1 MSCVKRSTK
10 ISIFDPK
17 SKHLRGF
24 QSQNTVISWSFCIL
38 WTRCENGNRSQIGP
52 ANPQGLFRPWAPCTN
67 GHASLIRTAA
77 AQCDLVVVSILVN
90 PTQFNESSD
99 FESYPRTLESDAQKA
114 QAAGAD
120 AVFAPSAEDLY
131 GGTPQ
136 APSVDWGA
144 LTSAYEGAHR
154 PGHFDGVV
162 AVVDLL
168 FDAVQP
174 KVAVFGEKDLQQVAV
189 VKRLAKE
196 RHPEVHVVVGSLIR
210 DAHGLALSSRNS
222 RLSPEGL
229 RTALSLSRCL
239 RAVDEAVGSGDSVEL
254 ALGSLG
260 LNWTPWP
267 AWSWSTWM
275 WWTPKRSSPPT
286 ALRTLTVTWW
296 WPRTWKASVSS
307 TTCR

>member
-1 MSCVKRSTK
+1 MVLLHSLDALREWQQKSNWSGKST
-10 ISIFDPK
+10 
-17 SKHLRGF
+17 GF
-24 QSQNTVISWSFCIL
+24 VPTMGAL
-38 WTRCENGNRSQIGP
+38 HD
-52 ANPQGLFRPWAPCTN
+52 

-131 GGTPQ
+131 GGTPE
-136 APSVDWGA
+136 ASSVDWGA

-229 RTALSLSRCL
+229 RAALSLSRCL
-239 RAVDEAVGSGDSVEL
+239 RAVDEAVGSGDTVEL
-254 ALGSLG
+254 ALGRFRADLDALAG
-260 LNWTPWP
+260 VELEYLDVVDAQTFEP
-267 AWSWSTWM
+267 AHGPSH
-275 WWTPKRSSPPT
+275 PHRHVVVAAHVEGVRLIDNVP
-286 ALRTLTVTWW
+286 LRT
-296 WPRTWKASVSS
+296 
-307 TTCR
+307 

>member
-1 MSCVKRSTK
+1 MGAL
-10 ISIFDPK
+10 
-17 SKHLRGF
+17 H
-24 QSQNTVISWSFCIL
+24 
-38 WTRCENGNRSQIGP
+38 
-52 ANPQGLFRPWAPCTN
+52 N

-99 FESYPRTLESDAQKA
+99 FESYPRTLQSDAQKA

-136 APSVDWGA
+136 APAVDWGA

-168 FDAVQP
+168 LDAVQP

-189 VKRLAKE
+189 VKRLARE

-239 RAVDEAVGSGDSVEL
+239 RAVDEAMGSGDTVEL
-254 ALGSLG
+254 ALVRSRAKLDSLVG
-260 LNWTPWP
+260 VELEYLDVVDAQTFEP
-267 AWSWSTWM
+267 AHGPSH
-275 WWTPKRSSPPT
+275 PHRHVVVAAHVEGVRLIDNVP
-286 ALRTLTVTWW
+286 LRT
-296 WPRTWKASVSS
+296 
-307 TTCR
+307 